1 MKQETQSA
9 DLQGE
14 LKTLAGQDG
23 AVRFLLREGL
33 PLTRENYLSVAWPDR
48 TAEDELDA
56 EFEASLPEMFR
67 LKTSSQQ

>member
-9 DLQGE
+9 NSQEE

-48 TAEDELDA
+48 TVTDELDA
-56 EFEASLPEMFR
+56 EFEAQLPEMFR
-67 LKTSSQQ
+67 LKTSNQQ

>member
-9 DLQGE
+9 NSQEE

-56 EFEASLPEMFR
+56 EFEAQLPEMFR
-67 LKTSSQQ
+67 LKT

>member
-9 DLQGE
+9 DLQEE

-56 EFEASLPEMFR
+56 EFEAQLPEMFR
-67 LKTSSQQ
+67 LKTSNQQ